1 MKRIFVNAL
10 LNALLTY
17 HPFNCILC
25 PEMAEEIVCPK
36 CGGLTPDAR
45 FCKHCGEH
53 QHTCVSCGAKMSID
67 ARYCTE
73 CGIELTQ
80 ADKVLEVEP
89 GPKAYA
95 RYGPSLI
102 PRDILIEGEEPL
114 FETRP
119 VLWLQLMP
127 PIVFIIAGVG
137 ILIAAY
143 FPFGV
148 TGILY
153 GCGGVFL
160 VGVLW
165 ALLAWYQWRH
175 TIFAATN
182 FRVLRQTGVSNKT
195 YMDCPLRSVH
205 NINLDISTWGRIN
218 HVGTLR
224 ISGGGVDIEWESIDE
239 PREAHRI
246 LNQIVEQYRR
256 QTL

>member
-1 MKRIFVNAL
+1 
-10 LNALLTY
+10 
-17 HPFNCILC
+17 
-25 PEMAEEIVCPK
+25 MAEEIVCPK

-53 QHTCVSCGAKMSID
+53 LHTCTSCGAKMSID

-73 CGIELTQ
+73 CGMELTQ
-80 ADKVLEVEP
+80 ADKMLEVEA

-143 FPFGV
+143 FPLGV

-153 GCGGVFL
+153 GC
-160 VGVLW
+160 VGVALLGILW
-165 ALLAWYQWRH
+165 ALQAWNRWRH
-175 TIFAATN
+175 IIFAATN
-182 FRVLRQTGVSNKT
+182 FRILRQTGIAKKS
-195 YMDCPLRSVH
+195 YMDCPLRNVH
-205 NINLDISTWGRIN
+205 NINLDISMWGRIN
-218 HVGTLR
+218 HFGTLR
-224 ISGGGVDIEWESIDE
+224 ISGGGVEIEWESIDE
-239 PREAHRI
+239 PREAHKI
-246 LNQIVEQYRR
+246 LNQIIEQYRR
-256 QTL
+256 QLI

>member
-1 MKRIFVNAL
+1 
-10 LNALLTY
+10 
-17 HPFNCILC
+17 
-25 PEMAEEIVCPK
+25 MAEEIVCPK

-45 FCKHCGEH
+45 FCKRCGEH
-53 QHTCVSCGAKMSID
+53 LHTCVSCGAKISKD
-67 ARYCTE
+67 AQFCTE
-73 CGIELTQ
+73 CGIEVKP
-80 ADKVLEVEP
+80 AEIAVEA

-127 PIVFIIAGVG
+127 PIVFIIVGVG
-137 ILIAAY
+137 ILIATY
-143 FPFGV
+143 FPFRV

-160 VGVLW
+160 VGMLW
-165 ALLAWYQWRH
+165 AFLAWNRWRH

-182 FRVLRQTGVSNKT
+182 FRVLRQTGITNKS
-195 YMDCPLRSVH
+195 YVDCPLRSVH
-205 NINLDISTWGRIN
+205 NINLDISMWGKIN
-218 HVGTLR
+218 RFGTLH

-239 PREAHRI
+239 PREAHKI

-256 QTL
+256 QLI